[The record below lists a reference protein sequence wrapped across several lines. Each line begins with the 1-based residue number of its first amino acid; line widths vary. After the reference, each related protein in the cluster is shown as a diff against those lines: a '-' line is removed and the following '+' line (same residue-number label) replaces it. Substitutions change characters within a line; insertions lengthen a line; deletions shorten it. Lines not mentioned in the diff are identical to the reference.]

1 MSFDRSGL
9 VESLLV
15 KRSGRNEKK
24 LLELVVSIGAG
35 SAWLFEI
42 VSVDSVDSY
51 CVFFLLCLGVL
62 HDIWS
67 EEGILALSMAGS
79 LLSDVGKILK
89 VNGVFSEV
97 EGV

>member
-1 MSFDRSGL
+1 MSLDRFGL
-9 VESLLV
+9 VESSSV

-24 LLELVVSIGAG
+24 LLEMVVSMAPVLHSCLKLSPLI
-35 SAWLFEI
+35 
-42 VSVDSVDSY
+42 SVDS
-51 CVFFLLCLGVL
+51 CGVFFLLCLGVL

-67 EEGILALSMAGS
+67 EEGILALSIAGS

-89 VNGVFSEV
+89 VNGEFSEV